1 MHAYIKQK
9 TGSRERLL
17 MLKDLQNA
25 IRQNTA
31 QTDLPEEVFVEAIE
45 EALRA
50 AARRV
55 YGADADVSVDINLED
70 GDIRCYVPKKVVNIM
85 RDFSTEIPI
94 EQAVGLQED
103 VEIGQMLNVEINPSE
118 FGRIPAQLA
127 KQILFQKI
135 KQAEREKIYQEFAG
149 REGEVVTG
157 YVQRF
162 ERGGVILDLEQTEAF
177 LPPREMP
184 RSHNYERGKRLQC
197 LILSVKSEARGAPV
211 IVSRTHRD
219 LVAML
224 FEQEVPEIYD
234 GQVHIMAVARDPGN
248 RAKVAVRATEE
259 GIDAVGTCVGVKGIR
274 VQAIVNE
281 LDDEKIDLV
290 EWSEDPNVF
299 IAKALGRVV
308 VKRVELDEENK
319 SARVIVPDNQLSLA
333 IGQRGQNAR
342 LAAKLTGWKVDIKG
356 ESEETVSIDELFKPD
371 TPEQTTDTTDEDTNE
386 NIQEQPV
393 ANVVDATD
401 AEHVEDVEVD
411 TDTDALEAEASE
423 TSDETDASVGNSEAD
438 TESIDTTDNTDDFDV
453 ESK

>member
-1 MHAYIKQK
+1 
-9 TGSRERLL
+9 
-17 MLKDLQNA
+17 MLENLQNA

-31 QTDLPEEVFVEAIE
+31 QTDLPEQVFVEAIE

-55 YGADADVSVDINLED
+55 YGADAEVSVEINLEKS
-70 GDIRCYVPKKVVNIM
+70 DIRCYVPKQVVEIM

-94 EQAVGLQED
+94 EQAKELQPD
-103 VEIGQMLNVEINPSE
+103 VEVGQMLNVEINPDE

-135 KQAEREKIYQEFAG
+135 KQAEREKIYHEFAG

-162 ERGGVILDLEQTEAF
+162 ERGGIILDLEQTEAF

-197 LILSVKSEARGAPV
+197 LILSVKNEPRGAPI

-219 LVAML
+219 LVSVL
-224 FEQEVPEIYD
+224 FEQEVPEIYE
-234 GQVHIMAVARDPGN
+234 GQVRIMAVARDPGN
-248 RAKVAVRATEE
+248 RTKIAVQAVEE
-259 GIDAVGTCVGVKGIR
+259 GIDPVGTCVGVKGIR
-274 VQAIVNE
+274 VKNIISE

-290 EWSEDPNVF
+290 EWSEDASVF
-299 IAKALGRVV
+299 ISKALGRVV
-308 VKRVELDEENK
+308 VRRVELDEENK
-319 SARVIVPDNQLSLA
+319 SARVIVPDDQLSLA

-356 ESEETVSIDELFKPD
+356 ESEAAVSIDELFKSEDPD
-371 TPEQTTDTTDEDTNE
+371 GTDAPVPDNSEDESDQNPQEQALVDALDSTDEDVE
-386 NIQEQPV
+386 GV
-393 ANVVDATD
+393 ADA
-401 AEHVEDVEVD
+401 D
-411 TDTDALEAEASE
+411 T
-423 TSDETDASVGNSEAD
+423 VEAD
-438 TESIDTTDNTDDFDV
+438 
-453 ESK
+453 

>member
-1 MHAYIKQK
+1 MTLADLYDKKPRTII
-9 TGSRERLL
+9 
-17 MLKDLQNA
+17 MLENLQNA

-55 YGADADVSVDINLED
+55 YGPDANVSVEINLEA
-70 GDIRCYVPKKVVNIM
+70 GTIHCYVPKKVVNIM

-94 EQAVGLQED
+94 EQAVQLQED
-103 VEIGQMLNVEINPSE
+103 IEVGEMLDVEINPNE

-135 KQAEREKIYQEFAG
+135 KQAEREKIYQEFEG

-162 ERGGVILDLEQTEAF
+162 ERGGIILDLEQTEAF
-177 LPPREMP
+177 LPPRELP

-197 LILSVKSEARGAPV
+197 LILSVKNEMRGAPI

-219 LVAML
+219 LVAVL
-224 FEQEVPEIYD
+224 FEHEVPEIYE
-234 GQVHIMAVARDPGN
+234 GQVQIMAVARDPGN

-274 VQAIVNE
+274 VQTIVGE
-281 LDDEKIDLV
+281 LDDEKIDLL
-290 EWSEDPNVF
+290 EWSEDPSVF
-299 IAKALGRVV
+299 IANALGARVGV
-308 VKRVELDEENK
+308 RRVELNAEEQ
-319 SARVIVPDNQLSLA
+319 SALVIVPDDQLSLA

-356 ESEETVSIDELFKPD
+356 ESEASVSIDELFKPEDSDD
-371 TPEQTTDTTDEDTNE
+371 TDAQTSDSEEQET
-386 NIQEQPV
+386 
-393 ANVVDATD
+393 VDASDSTE
-401 AEHVEDVEVD
+401 AEHVVDLVGDVEI
-411 TDTDALEAEASE
+411 DAEGVAAEEVE
-423 TSDETDASVGNSEAD
+423 TSDEEIEAD
-438 TESIDTTDNTDDFDV
+438 TSAAPERDDVDTES
-453 ESK
+453 

>member
-1 MHAYIKQK
+1 
-9 TGSRERLL
+9 
-17 MLKDLQNA
+17 MLENLQNA

-31 QTDLPEEVFVEAIE
+31 QTDLPEEVFIEAIE

-55 YGADADVSVDINLED
+55 YGADANVSVEINLEA

-94 EQAVGLQED
+94 EQAVKFQED
-103 VEIGQMLNVEINPSE
+103 IEVGEMLDVEINPSE

-135 KQAEREKIYQEFAG
+135 KQAEREKIYQEFEG

-162 ERGGVILDLEQTEAF
+162 ERGGIILDLEQTEAF
-177 LPPREMP
+177 LPPRELP

-197 LILSVKSEARGAPV
+197 LILSVKNEMRGAPI

-219 LVAML
+219 LVAVL
-224 FEQEVPEIYD
+224 FEHEVPEIYE
-234 GQVHIMAVARDPGN
+234 GQVQIMAVARDPGN

-274 VQAIVNE
+274 VQTIVGE
-281 LDDEKIDLV
+281 LDDEKIDLL
-290 EWSEDPNVF
+290 EWSEDPSVF
-299 IAKALGRVV
+299 IANALGARVGV
-308 VKRVELDEENK
+308 RRVELNEEER
-319 SARVIVPDNQLSLA
+319 SALVIVPDDQLSLA

-356 ESEETVSIDELFKPD
+356 ESEASVSMDELFKPED
-371 TPEQTTDTTDEDTNE
+371 SDNTDAQTSDSEEESTDQSL
-386 NIQEQPV
+386 QEQET
-393 ANVVDATD
+393 VDASDSTE
-401 AEHVEDVEVD
+401 AEQVIDLAEDVEIDVD
-411 TDTDALEAEASE
+411 TDAVEAEVVE
-423 TSDETDASVGNSEAD
+423 TSDEENDADTSAAPERDAFD
-438 TESIDTTDNTDDFDV
+438 TES
-453 ESK
+453 

>member
-1 MHAYIKQK
+1 
-9 TGSRERLL
+9 
-17 MLKDLQNA
+17 MLENLQNA

-55 YGADADVSVDINLED
+55 YGADANVSVEINLEKD
-70 GDIRCYVPKKVVNIM
+70 DIRCYVPKKVVNIM

-94 EQAVGLQED
+94 EEALKLQGD
-103 VEIGQMLNVEINPSE
+103 VEVGEMLDVEINPNE

-149 REGEVVTG
+149 REGEIVTG
-157 YVQRF
+157 YVQRI
-162 ERGGVILDLEQTEAF
+162 ERGGVILDLEQTQTEAF

-184 RSHNYERGKRLQC
+184 RSQNYERGKRLQC
-197 LILSVKSEARGAPV
+197 LILSVKNEMRGPPI

-219 LVAML
+219 LVSML
-224 FEQEVPEIYD
+224 FEQEVPEIYE
-234 GQVHIMAVARDPGN
+234 GQVQIMAVARDPGN

-274 VQAIVNE
+274 VQTIVGE
-281 LDDEKIDLV
+281 LDDEKIDLL
-290 EWSEDPNVF
+290 EWSEDPSVF
-299 IAKALGRVV
+299 IANALGARVGV
-308 VKRVELDEENK
+308 RRVELNDEDK
-319 SARVIVPDNQLSLA
+319 SALVVVPDNQLSLA

-356 ESEETVSIDELFKPD
+356 ESEDTVSINELFKPENAD
-371 TPEQTTDTTDEDTNE
+371 ETSEDTSDS
-386 NIQEQPV
+386 QEES
-393 ANVVDATD
+393 VDQNPT
-401 AEHVEDVEVD
+401 EQ
-411 TDTDALEAEASE
+411 E
-423 TSDETDASVGNSEAD
+423 TADASDSTETEQVADIEAGTSAD
-438 TESIDTTDNTDDFDV
+438 LEDDDFDT
-453 ESK
+453 EF

>member
-1 MHAYIKQK
+1 
-9 TGSRERLL
+9 
-17 MLKDLQNA
+17 MLENLQNA

-31 QTDLPEEVFVEAIE
+31 QTDLPEQVFVEAIE

-55 YGADADVSVDINLED
+55 YGAEANISVEINLEK

-94 EQAVGLQED
+94 EQAVKIQDD
-103 VEIGQMLNVEINPSE
+103 VELGQMLKVEINPSE

-184 RSHNYERGKRLQC
+184 RSQNYERGKRLQC
-197 LILSVKSEARGAPV
+197 LILSVKNEMRGAPI

-224 FEQEVPEIYD
+224 FEQEVPEIYE
-234 GQVHIMAVARDPGN
+234 GQVQIMAVARDPGN
-248 RAKVAVRATEE
+248 RAKVAVKATEE

-274 VQAIVNE
+274 VQTIVSE
-281 LDDEKIDLV
+281 LDDEKIDLL
-290 EWSEDPNVF
+290 EWSEDASVF
-299 IAKALGRVV
+299 IANALGGRVGV
-308 VKRVELDEENK
+308 RRVELNEQDR
-319 SARVIVPDNQLSLA
+319 SALVIVPDNQLSLA

-356 ESEETVSIDELFKPD
+356 ESEDAVSINELFKPED
-371 TPEQTTDTTDEDTNE
+371 SDKTDEQASDSQE
-386 NIQEQPV
+386 ESPDQSLQEQETVDVPDSTE
-393 ANVVDATD
+393 AEQVVDLA
-401 AEHVEDVEVD
+401 EDVEVD
-411 TDTDALEAEASE
+411 SDAEIETDTSAAPER
-423 TSDETDASVGNSEAD
+423 
-438 TESIDTTDNTDDFDV
+438 DDFDA
-453 ESK
+453 ES

>member
-1 MHAYIKQK
+1 
-9 TGSRERLL
+9 

-31 QTDLPEEVFVEAIE
+31 QTDLPEQVFVEAIE

-55 YGADADVSVDINLED
+55 YGADADVSVEINLED
-70 GDIRCYVPKKVVNIM
+70 SDIRCYVPKKVVNIM

-94 EQAVGLQED
+94 EQAVLLQED
-103 VEIGQMLNVEINPSE
+103 IEIGQVLNVEIDPSE

-162 ERGGVILDLEQTEAF
+162 ERGGIILDLEQTEAF

-197 LILSVKSEARGAPV
+197 IILNVKNEMRGAPI

-234 GQVHIMAVARDPGN
+234 GQVQIMAVVRDPGN
-248 RAKVAVRATEE
+248 RAKVAVRAMEE
-259 GIDAVGTCVGVKGIR
+259 GIDPVGTCVGVKGIR
-274 VQAIVNE
+274 VRAIVSE
-281 LDDEKIDLV
+281 LDDERIDLV
-290 EWSEDPNVF
+290 EWSEDPSVF
-299 IAKALGRVV
+299 IAKALGRVL
-308 VKRVELDEENK
+308 VKKVELDEENR

-356 ESEETVSIDELFKPD
+356 ESEDTVSIDGLFKSDD
-371 TPEQTTDTTDEDTNE
+371 TEQTTDSPNEQPNE
-386 NIQEQPV
+386 NQQAQP
-393 ANVVDATD
+393 ATNATD
-401 AEHVEDVEVD
+401 STDVELVDDSEVD
-411 TDTDALEAEASE
+411 TDTLETETEKDNADPLEA
-423 TSDETDASVGNSEAD
+423 TRDTDDPNAE
-438 TESIDTTDNTDDFDV
+438 DDFDV
-453 ESK
+453 EDDFDIESESG

>member
-1 MHAYIKQK
+1 
-9 TGSRERLL
+9 
-17 MLKDLQNA
+17 MLENLQNA

-31 QTDLPEEVFVEAIE
+31 QTDLPEQVFVEAIE

-55 YGADADVSVDINLED
+55 YGADANISVEINLEK

-94 EQAVGLQED
+94 EQAVKLQED
-103 VEIGQMLNVEINPSE
+103 IEVGQMLDVEINPNE

-184 RSHNYERGKRLQC
+184 RSQNYERGKRLQC
-197 LILSVKSEARGAPV
+197 LILSVKNEMRGAPI

-224 FEQEVPEIYD
+224 FEQEVPEIYE
-234 GQVHIMAVARDPGN
+234 GQVQIMAVARDPGN
-248 RAKVAVRATEE
+248 RAKVAVKATEE

-274 VQAIVNE
+274 VQTIVSE
-281 LDDEKIDLV
+281 LDDEKIDLL
-290 EWSEDPNVF
+290 EWNEDASVF
-299 IAKALGRVV
+299 IANALGARVGV
-308 VKRVELDEENK
+308 RRVELNEADK
-319 SARVIVPDNQLSLA
+319 SALVIVPDNQLSLA

-356 ESEETVSIDELFKPD
+356 ESEATVSIDEIFKPVTTEENAD
-371 TPEQTTDTTDEDTNE
+371 ITVEQPSEGDSPITDASDTTGSEQLIDAAENIEADVDADEDTE
-386 NIQEQPV
+386 TEV
-393 ANVVDATD
+393 ADAPKRD
-401 AEHVEDVEVD
+401 D
-411 TDTDALEAEASE
+411 S
-423 TSDETDASVGNSEAD
+423 DAS
-438 TESIDTTDNTDDFDV
+438 
-453 ESK
+453 

>member
-1 MHAYIKQK
+1 
-9 TGSRERLL
+9 
-17 MLKDLQNA
+17 MLENLQNA

-55 YGADADVSVDINLED
+55 YGADANVSVEINLEK

-94 EQAVGLQED
+94 EQALKLQAD
-103 VEIGQMLNVEINPSE
+103 VEVGEMLDVEINPNE

-184 RSHNYERGKRLQC
+184 RSQNYERGKRLQC
-197 LILSVKSEARGAPV
+197 LILSVKNEMRGPPI

-219 LVAML
+219 LVSML
-224 FEQEVPEIYD
+224 FEQEVPEIYE
-234 GQVHIMAVARDPGN
+234 GQVQIMAVARDPGN

-274 VQAIVNE
+274 VQTIVGE
-281 LDDEKIDLV
+281 LDDEKIDLL
-290 EWSEDPNVF
+290 EWSEDPSVF
-299 IAKALGRVV
+299 IANALGARVGV
-308 VKRVELDEENK
+308 RRVELHDEDK
-319 SARVIVPDNQLSLA
+319 SALVIVPDNQLSLA

-356 ESEETVSIDELFKPD
+356 ESEDTVSINELFKPD
-371 TPEQTTDTTDEDTNE
+371 GPDETSEHGLDSQEESPDQSLPKQETADVQDSTETEQ
-386 NIQEQPV
+386 I
-393 ANVVDATD
+393 VDASEDFEIDSD
-401 AEHVEDVEVD
+401 AETIETER
-411 TDTDALEAEASE
+411 SE
-423 TSDETDASVGNSEAD
+423 SLDEENKMDPSDNPE
-438 TESIDTTDNTDDFDV
+438 DDFDT
-453 ESK
+453 EF

>member
-1 MHAYIKQK
+1 
-9 TGSRERLL
+9 
-17 MLKDLQNA
+17 MLENLQNA

-31 QTDLPEEVFVEAIE
+31 QTDLPEEVFIEAIE

-55 YGADADVSVDINLED
+55 YGADANVSVEINLEA

-94 EQAVGLQED
+94 EQAVMLQED
-103 VEIGQMLNVEINPSE
+103 IEVGEMLDVEINPNE

-135 KQAEREKIYQEFAG
+135 KQAEREKIYQEFEG

-162 ERGGVILDLEQTEAF
+162 ERGGIILDLEQTEAF
-177 LPPREMP
+177 LPPRELP

-197 LILSVKSEARGAPV
+197 LILSVKNEMRGAPI

-224 FEQEVPEIYD
+224 FEHEVPEIYE
-234 GQVHIMAVARDPGN
+234 GQVQIMAVARDPGN

-274 VQAIVNE
+274 VQTVVGE
-281 LDDEKIDLV
+281 LDDEKIDLL
-290 EWSEDPNVF
+290 EWSEDPSVF
-299 IAKALGRVV
+299 IANALGARVGV
-308 VKRVELDEENK
+308 RRVELNEEDQ
-319 SARVIVPDNQLSLA
+319 SALVIVPDDQLSLA

-356 ESEETVSIDELFKPD
+356 ESEASVSMDELFKPED
-371 TPEQTTDTTDEDTNE
+371 SDNTDAQTSDSQEESPDQSL
-386 NIQEQPV
+386 QEQETVDAPDSTE
-393 ANVVDATD
+393 AEQVVDLVDGVEID
-401 AEHVEDVEVD
+401 ADADAAETEVV
-411 TDTDALEAEASE
+411 E
-423 TSDETDASVGNSEAD
+423 TSDEAIETDTSSAPERDDFD
-438 TESIDTTDNTDDFDV
+438 TES
-453 ESK
+453 

>member
-1 MHAYIKQK
+1 
-9 TGSRERLL
+9 
-17 MLKDLQNA
+17 MLENLQNA

-31 QTDLPEEVFVEAIE
+31 QTDLPEQVFIEAIE
-45 EALRA
+45 EALCA

-55 YGADADVSVDINLED
+55 YGADANVSVEINLEK

-94 EQAVGLQED
+94 EQAVQLQED
-103 VEIGQMLNVEINPSE
+103 VEVGEMLDVEINPSE

-184 RSHNYERGKRLQC
+184 RSQNYERGKRLQC
-197 LILSVKSEARGAPV
+197 LILSVKNEARGAPI

-224 FEQEVPEIYD
+224 FEQEVPEIYE
-234 GQVHIMAVARDPGN
+234 GQVQIMAVARDPGN
-248 RAKVAVRATEE
+248 RAKVAVKATED

-274 VQAIVNE
+274 VQTIVSE
-281 LDDEKIDLV
+281 LDDEKIDLL
-290 EWSEDPNVF
+290 EWSEDASVF
-299 IAKALGRVV
+299 IANALGGRVGV
-308 VKRVELDEENK
+308 RRVELNEEDR
-319 SARVIVPDNQLSLA
+319 SALVIVPDDQLSLA

-356 ESEETVSIDELFKPD
+356 ESEDTVSINGLFKPED
-371 TPEQTTDTTDEDTNE
+371 SDKTDAQASGSQEESPDQSP
-386 NIQEQPV
+386 QEQET
-393 ANVVDATD
+393 ADVDSEDD
-401 AEHVEDVEVD
+401 AEGR
-411 TDTDALEAEASE
+411 DAAEIGDSA
-423 TSDETDASVGNSEAD
+423 
-438 TESIDTTDNTDDFDV
+438 
-453 ESK
+453 

>member
-1 MHAYIKQK
+1 
-9 TGSRERLL
+9 
-17 MLKDLQNA
+17 MLENLQNA

-31 QTDLPEEVFVEAIE
+31 QTDLPEEVFIEAIE

-55 YGADADVSVDINLED
+55 YGADANVSVEINLD
-70 GDIRCYVPKKVVNIM
+70 AGDIRCYVPKKVVNIM

-94 EQAVGLQED
+94 EQAVKLQED
-103 VEIGQMLNVEINPSE
+103 IEVGEMLDVEINPSE

-135 KQAEREKIYQEFAG
+135 KQAEREKIYQEFEG

-162 ERGGVILDLEQTEAF
+162 ERGGIILDLEQTEAF
-177 LPPREMP
+177 LPPRELP

-197 LILSVKSEARGAPV
+197 LILSVKNEMRGAPI

-219 LVAML
+219 LVAVL
-224 FEQEVPEIYD
+224 FEHEVPEIYE
-234 GQVHIMAVARDPGN
+234 GQVQIMAVARDPGN

-274 VQAIVNE
+274 VQTIVGE
-281 LDDEKIDLV
+281 LDDEKIDLL
-290 EWSEDPNVF
+290 EWSEDPSAF
-299 IAKALGRVV
+299 IANALGARVGV
-308 VKRVELDEENK
+308 RRVELNEEEQ
-319 SARVIVPDNQLSLA
+319 SALVIVPDDQLSLA

-356 ESEETVSIDELFKPD
+356 ESEASVSMDELFKPENSD
-371 TPEQTTDTTDEDTNE
+371 NADAQTSDSQEESPDQGLPEQET
-386 NIQEQPV
+386 
-393 ANVVDATD
+393 VDASDSTETEQVVGLAEGVEID
-401 AEHVEDVEVD
+401 A
-411 TDTDALEAEASE
+411 DANAVEAEVVE
-423 TSDETDASVGNSEAD
+423 TSDEEIEAD
-438 TESIDTTDNTDDFDV
+438 TSAAPERDDFDTK
-453 ESK
+453 S

>member
-1 MHAYIKQK
+1 
-9 TGSRERLL
+9 
-17 MLKDLQNA
+17 MLENLQNA

-31 QTDLPEEVFVEAIE
+31 QTDLPEQVFVEAIE

-55 YGADADVSVDINLED
+55 YGADAEVSVEINLEKN
-70 GDIRCYVPKKVVNIM
+70 DIRCYVPKQVVEIM

-94 EQAVGLQED
+94 EQAKELQPD
-103 VEIGQMLNVEINPSE
+103 VEVGQMLNVEINPDE

-127 KQILFQKI
+127 RQILFQKI

-162 ERGGVILDLEQTEAF
+162 ERGGIILDLEQTEAF

-197 LILSVKSEARGAPV
+197 LILSVKNEPRGAPI

-219 LVAML
+219 LVSVL
-224 FEQEVPEIYD
+224 FEQEVPEIYE
-234 GQVHIMAVARDPGN
+234 GQVRIMAVARDPGN
-248 RAKVAVRATEE
+248 RTKIAVQAVEE
-259 GIDAVGTCVGVKGIR
+259 GIDPVGTCVGVKGIR
-274 VQAIVNE
+274 VKNIISE

-290 EWSEDPNVF
+290 EWSEDASVF
-299 IAKALGRVV
+299 ISKALGRVV
-308 VKRVELDEENK
+308 VRRVELDEENK
-319 SARVIVPDNQLSLA
+319 SARVIVPDDQLSLA

-356 ESEETVSIDELFKPD
+356 ESEAAVSIDELFKSEDPD
-371 TPEQTTDTTDEDTNE
+371 GTDASGPDSAEDGSDQNP
-386 NIQEQPV
+386 QEQ
-393 ANVVDATD
+393 ALVDAPDSTD
-401 AEHVEDVEVD
+401 EDVEVEAD
-411 TDTDALEAEASE
+411 TDTVEAESPKRL
-423 TSDETDASVGNSEAD
+423 DEESEAVVD
-438 TESIDTTDNTDDFDV
+438 AEGNAQTLDVADANDDSDD

>member
-1 MHAYIKQK
+1 
-9 TGSRERLL
+9 
-17 MLKDLQNA
+17 MLENLQNA

-31 QTDLPEEVFVEAIE
+31 QTDLPEEVFLEAIE

-55 YGADADVSVDINLED
+55 YGADANVSVEINLEA

-94 EQAVGLQED
+94 EQAVQLQED
-103 VEIGQMLNVEINPSE
+103 IEVGEMLDVEINPNE

-135 KQAEREKIYQEFAG
+135 KQAEREKIYQEFEG

-162 ERGGVILDLEQTEAF
+162 ERGGIILDLEQTEAF
-177 LPPREMP
+177 LPPRELP

-197 LILSVKSEARGAPV
+197 LILSVKNEMRGAPI

-219 LVAML
+219 LVAVL
-224 FEQEVPEIYD
+224 FEHEVPEIYE
-234 GQVHIMAVARDPGN
+234 GQVQIMAVARDPGN

-274 VQAIVNE
+274 VQTIVGE
-281 LDDEKIDLV
+281 LDDEKIDLL
-290 EWSEDPNVF
+290 EWSEDPSVF
-299 IAKALGRVV
+299 IANALGARVGVRRVKLNEEEQSALVV
-308 VKRVELDEENK
+308 V
-319 SARVIVPDNQLSLA
+319 PDDQLSLA

-356 ESEETVSIDELFKPD
+356 ESEASVSMDELFKPEKSD
-371 TPEQTTDTTDEDTNE
+371 N
-386 NIQEQPV
+386 
-393 ANVVDATD
+393 TD
-401 AEHVEDVEVD
+401 AQTSDSEEERPDQSLKEQETVEASDSTETEAEDVERD
-411 TDTDALEAEASE
+411 TDTD
-423 TSDETDASVGNSEAD
+423 DFD
-438 TESIDTTDNTDDFDV
+438 TEETESPDDDFNT
-453 ESK
+453 ESEK